1 MCRRSQTRPQ
11 RPLLSRLGLHLSLS
25 QIPNLNHLSLIQNPI
40 VIMTMMIMTTTV
52 KTTTTRMMTMTDNP
66 ALKQIRAVS
75 AKLREQIAQEVAD
88 MNQSDLWAVLRMI
101 EQWKAGR

>member
-1 MCRRSQTRPQ
+1 
-11 RPLLSRLGLHLSLS
+11 
-25 QIPNLNHLSLIQNPI
+25 
-40 VIMTMMIMTTTV
+40 
-52 KTTTTRMMTMTDNP
+52 MTDNP
-66 ALKQIRAVS
+66 ALRQIRAVS